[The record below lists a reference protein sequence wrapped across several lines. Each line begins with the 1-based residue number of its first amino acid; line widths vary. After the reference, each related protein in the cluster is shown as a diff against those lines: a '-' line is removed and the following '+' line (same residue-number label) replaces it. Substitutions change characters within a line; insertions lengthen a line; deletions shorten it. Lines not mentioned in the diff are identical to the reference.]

1 MEKECPICGG
11 LFYTENKNR
20 KYCDDCAAHTQARR
34 NGIERAERRIYWRT
48 KEPKL
53 FFGKCDECGKDFK
66 TAQYLLFSQWNPET
80 RKKVVFCSRKCRKA
94 WLHTHDVYDYC
105 GKPLKEDYYAIPE
118 LEGSKFC
125 AKVCAERYI
134 RCQRI
139 TIKVPIEK
147 FKRKAAVVGGERNG
161 ECNGERVDA
170 VVCGGGSS

>member
-34 NGIERAERRIYWRT
+34 NEIERAERRIYWRT

-80 RKKVVFCSRKCRKA
+80 RKKVVFCSRKA
-94 WLHTHDVYDYC
+94 WLHTHDVCDYC
-105 GKPLKEDYYAIPE
+105 GKPLKEDYYTIPE
-118 LEGSKFC
+118 LEGAKFC

-147 FKRKAAVVGGERNG
+147 RKRKAAVVGGECNG
-161 ECNGERVDA
+161 ERNGERVDA
-170 VVCGGGSS
+170 VSCGGGGS